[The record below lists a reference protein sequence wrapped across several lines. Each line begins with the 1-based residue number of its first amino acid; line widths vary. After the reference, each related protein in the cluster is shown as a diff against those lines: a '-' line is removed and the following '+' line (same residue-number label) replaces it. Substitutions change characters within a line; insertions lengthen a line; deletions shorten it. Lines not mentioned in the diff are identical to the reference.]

1 MVRGFLKKRPPLTNH
16 QINNNLAPD
25 AVFLLLESVT
35 NALGEETVKALG
47 VPAVIHEGRA
57 AFAALK
63 NEGEKKK
70 IDALIRRLSES
81 KARLDAYYT
90 TLRYISDRAP
100 VVVSSVVTLMRE
112 RGTPK
117 AIAEWYGKFIS
128 GQKAYQRFQ
137 NQMWCHQQTNYSY
150 FDGGGCVCTFFANE
164 VWQRAERS
172 LHSAVFQAT
181 GELTARALKM
191 YRDGRKMIDTPQ
203 GQPSSFGRVF
213 PIGEVAFPPLDNIL
227 ACNEGLT
234 ATLTIQDR
242 WSYHLSVSSHP
253 LAGVPTLL
261 TVVKGFAMIAV
272 VDLNLAL
279 SQSFGFDDIP
289 AFLAF
294 LNNQVLTML
303 CVCGPGDSV
312 WCPYGHVPIVIALGV
327 DDYDTDNQKLFDC
340 AYTSLYFL
348 INDDIPQNGPLA
360 SEIKAH
366 LTRGIALDREPSIF
380 STKDKKLVQDTGE
393 FFALRENTA
402 SPNRF

>member
-47 VPAVIHEGRA
+47 VHAVIHEGRA

-63 NEGEKKK
+63 NEGKKKK

-112 RGTPK
+112 KGTPN

-128 GQKAYQRFQ
+128 GRKAYQRFQ

-164 VWQRAERS
+164 AWQRAERS

-272 VDLNLAL
+272 VDFNLAL